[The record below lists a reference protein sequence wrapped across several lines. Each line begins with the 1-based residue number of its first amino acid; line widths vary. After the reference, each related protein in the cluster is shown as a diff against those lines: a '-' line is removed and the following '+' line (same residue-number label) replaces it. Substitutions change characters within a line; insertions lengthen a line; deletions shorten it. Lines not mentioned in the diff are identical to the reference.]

1 MRTLCWEVAERA
13 SDLLH
18 PRRWHG
24 VTGRQYPRLH
34 RSHAWT
40 DTCCRSA
47 RDFCAVSFGFFLV
60 ASAALLDLTTQVWVD
75 PKESLAL
82 AILKSA
88 GGGLAIS
95 TASAMGFCV
104 AARLDS

>member
-1 MRTLCWEVAERA
+1 MLPTYSILAGGMALLAANILVYIDRMHGRTRA
-13 SDLLH
+13 
-18 PRRWHG
+18 
-24 VTGRQYPRLH
+24 
-34 RSHAWT
+34 
-40 DTCCRSA
+40 CRSA